1 MRKQMRGS
9 FTIEAAVILPVIL
22 LIFGSLLQIFF
33 YYHDKNMIKAMG
45 NEIATV
51 GEKEEEIYEEMIQ
64 EKLLLFS
71 HVDVEIFREE
81 EKVTFV
87 CEAQKGKLYLC
98 VESGMIITEPEK
110 NLRNKKQIEEEIKS

>member
-98 VESGMIITEPEK
+98 VESSMIITEPEK